1 MKWNKTILVAAT
13 MLLAFYNV
21 YVAKDTKIMS
31 DVAMENVEA
40 LADYEWVN
48 GKGWTCY
55 HNVSDDVSQEVFS
68 IVKYCGDCSS
78 CSATKIKDPGFCT
91 YTGMYD

>member
-40 LADYEWVN
+40 LSDGEGIKGKYKRTIGNCPEPIHYKTWVSCAPN
-48 GKGWTCY
+48 GTEECY
-55 HNVSDDVSQEVFS
+55 RSD
-68 IVKYCGDCSS
+68 C
-78 CSATKIKDPGFCT
+78 
-91 YTGMYD
+91 